1 MQDTIG
7 NLLTDMLTNI
17 IEKLTL
23 FFALTAI
30 GLMTCASS
38 YGNQAIIIN
47 KPLGPND
54 PRYQYTYE
62 LMSLIVKATEA
73 EFGPIEVRHSDIAMT
88 RKRTLNELALG
99 EKINVMAEAPKAD
112 WDKRLLVVPIPIRKG
127 LQGYRLFIIHQDN
140 RILMNGVT
148 NFADLQ
154 KLATGS
160 GSYWSTRKPME
171 QAGMKVITGS
181 NYQGLFTMLANK
193 RFMTFGRGI
202 NEAYHEVAAFKDK
215 YPVLE
220 VDNNLLLHIPLATY
234 FYISPNRPE
243 LAKRIEKGLLKLIDS
258 GDFDH
263 FFYRRFCPDIVKS
276 KLDKRKTFHIDN
288 HQVSVERMTNLVGS
302 EFLIDTNHNYNDI
315 CQPYL
320 SKTSQ
325 TTLRN

>member
-17 IEKLTL
+17 IEKLTF

-30 GLMTCASS
+30 GLLTCASS

-47 KPLGPND
+47 KPLGAND

-62 LMSLIVKATEA
+62 LMSLIVKETEA
-73 EFGPIEVRHSDIAMT
+73 EFGPIEIHHSDIAMT

-99 EKINVMAEAPKAD
+99 EKINVMAEAPKPD

-140 RILMNGVT
+140 KVLTNNVN

-154 KLATGS
+154 KLTTGS

-171 QAGMKVITGS
+171 QASMKVITGS

-193 RFMTFGRGI
+193 RFVTFGRGI

-220 VDNNLLLHIPLATY
+220 VENNLLLHIPLATY
-234 FYISPNRPE
+234 FYVSPNRPK
-243 LAKRIEKGLLKLIDS
+243 LAKRIEKGLIKLIKS
-258 GDFDH
+258 GEFDH
-263 FFYRRFCPDIVKS
+263 FFYQKFCPDIVKS
-276 KLDKRKTFHIDN
+276 KLNNRKTFHIDN
-288 HQVSVERMTNLVGS
+288 HQVSVARMTSLVGDD
-302 EFLIDTNHNYNDI
+302 FLIDTNHDYGNI

-325 TTLRN
+325 VALFN